1 MWQLTSEIPPAAKR
15 FASCGFR
22 TTDNPKGF
30 VSANCQNGVFKVLGH
45 STDKDVGWA
54 GSVSPETPAISGF
67 HGIAETRRFKI
78 G

>member
-1 MWQLTSEIPPAAKR
+1 MWQLTSEIPPAARR

-22 TTDNPKGF
+22 TTDNPHGIAGAK
-30 VSANCQNGVFKVLGH
+30 CQNAVFEVVEH
-45 STDKDVGWA
+45 STGKDVGWV

-67 HGIAETRRFKI
+67 QRIAEPRRFKI